1 MLVETLAFALIGLI
15 VGAAA
20 LVSLPAYFP
29 GGRALTAGTALVAA
43 LLGGVIMH
51 FTLDGAFPG
60 SASPSRRSSRAC
72 SPRSWPGRT
81 WRPGGCP
88 HTGTTRTG
96 SAASVTRTGPAART
110 GATGTPDRSPRR
122 PTPDRHGPAP
132 PAAVRRRG
140 PGRPSA
146 WCAPR

>member
-60 SASPSRRSSRAC
+60 VSIAVSAIVSGLLTSVLARPDLAAGRLPAHRHHPHRVGGERHPHRAGGAHRR
-72 SPRSWPGRT
+72 
-81 WRPGGCP
+81 
-88 HTGTTRTG
+88 H
-96 SAASVTRTGPAART
+96 
-110 GATGTPDRSPRR
+110 
-122 PTPDRHGPAP
+122 RHA
-132 PAAVRRRG
+132 
-140 PGRPSA
+140 
-146 WCAPR
+146 